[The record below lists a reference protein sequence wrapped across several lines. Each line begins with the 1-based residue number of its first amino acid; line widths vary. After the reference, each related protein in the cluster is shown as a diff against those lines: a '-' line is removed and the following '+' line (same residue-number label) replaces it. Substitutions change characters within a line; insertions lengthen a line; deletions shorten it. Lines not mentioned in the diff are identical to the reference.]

1 MIGTETT
8 ALIEP
13 AYPTDLFYFV
23 IQLFI
28 DGYAYIYIFWSVQV
42 TEI

>member
-8 ALIEP
+8 ALIIEP
-13 AYPTDLFYFV
+13 AYPAHSFYFV

-28 DGYAYIYIFWSVQV
+28 DGYAYILVGAGH
-42 TEI
+42 

>member
-13 AYPTDLFYFV
+13 AYPAHLFYFV

-28 DGYAYIYIFWSVQV
+28 DGYAYNIYISWSVQV
-42 TEI
+42 T